1 MYLCWPPRVCQT
13 TGLSNSEH
21 EWHQLVVCSMTSSI
35 FHYLD
40 IPEIHENS
48 CISTSYI
55 IMTLCNLIL
64 IIILPLTSIYPRLC
78 PVQILIV
85 RKDVREIPVHN
96 WDSKINDNSVC
107 FAQCKLKYVV
117 LFCFSLHDA
126 DKIEAC
132 VNNTSCTMLAIITD
146 SRGLDLEILL
156 ITSDVPP
163 YMWRDRM
170 ITLHVNVSGYT
181 GFLMQSIQ

>member
-1 MYLCWPPRVCQT
+1 
-13 TGLSNSEH
+13 
-21 EWHQLVVCSMTSSI
+21 MTSSI

-40 IPEIHENS
+40 IPEIHENR
-48 CISTSYI
+48 CISTSHI
-55 IMTLCNLIL
+55 IMLCNLIL

-107 FAQCKLKYVV
+107 FALCKLKCVV

-126 DKIEAC
+126 DKMEVCI
-132 VNNTSCTMLAIITD
+132 NNTSCTMLAIITN
-146 SRGLDLEILL
+146 SRGLDLDIRL

-163 YMWRDRM
+163 HMWRYRK
-170 ITLHVNVSGYT
+170 ITLHVNVSGYAV
-181 GFLMQSIQ
+181 FLIQSIQ

>member
-1 MYLCWPPRVCQT
+1 
-13 TGLSNSEH
+13 
-21 EWHQLVVCSMTSSI
+21 MTSSI

-40 IPEIHENS
+40 IPEIHENR
-48 CISTSYI
+48 CISTSHI
-55 IMTLCNLIL
+55 IMLCNLIL

-96 WDSKINDNSVC
+96 WDSKINDNSVF
-107 FAQCKLKYVV
+107 FALCKLKYVV

-126 DKIEAC
+126 DKIEVC
-132 VNNTSCTMLAIITD
+132 INNTSCTMLAIITN

-163 YMWRDRM
+163 HMWRDRK
-170 ITLHVNVSGYT
+170 ITSHVNVSGYT
-181 GFLMQSIQ
+181 VFLIQSIQ